1 MNETG
6 IKKIRILLI
15 DDHALFC
22 QGVAR
27 LLESEP
33 DFAIVG
39 CCLSIEEG
47 LKTITGN
54 RVDVV
59 LLDYDLG
66 NQRGSEFLSKA
77 VECEFSGHTLI
88 LTAGVNMLEAKRLVS
103 LGASGIFLKHD
114 PPNML
119 AKCIREVAEGRSW
132 LPQAWLKELVQGTTK
147 PGKRALTD
155 RESDVLRL
163 VFDGFSNKEIG
174 AKLSLS
180 EGAIKTT
187 LQQLFNKTG
196 VRTRSQL
203 TRVALEQFHD
213 NF

>member
-1 MNETG
+1 MNQTG
-6 IKKIRILLI
+6 MEKIQILLI

-27 LLESEP
+27 LLESES

-77 VECEFSGHTLI
+77 VEYNFKGYTLI
-88 LTAGVNMLEAKRLVS
+88 LTAGVNTLEAKRLVS

-114 PPNML
+114 PPGLL

-132 LPQAWLKELVQGTTK
+132 LPQPLLKELAQGTIS
-147 PGKRALTD
+147 PGKKALTA
-155 RESDVLRL
+155 RERDVLRL

-174 AKLSLS
+174 TKLALS
-180 EGAIKTT
+180 EGAVKTA

-203 TRVALEQFHD
+203 TRVALEQFHED
-213 NF
+213 L